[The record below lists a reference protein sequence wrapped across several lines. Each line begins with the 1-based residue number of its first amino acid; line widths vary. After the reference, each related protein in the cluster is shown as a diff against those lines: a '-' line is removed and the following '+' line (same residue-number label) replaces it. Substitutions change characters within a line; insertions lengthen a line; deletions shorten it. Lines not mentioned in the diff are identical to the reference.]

1 MPSTTTPR
9 ISMLAALLLLV
20 LLALS
25 ASPVRAQYATDCGN
39 STQATFD
46 LCITNAISNG
56 QKISVA
62 KGTLPEAACADVQAN
77 QPAYF
82 CCLCT
87 NWRSVHSCHTALCPA
102 SALLTSVIQEE
113 TQFCGA
119 CPAASTTSVVVAAT
133 SAALPTFSAVATPSA
148 AASSSAAASAAAAA
162 TQSAAAAAKS
172 AASAPRSWTAPAVAL
187 AVAALA
193 ASLVLA

>member
-1 MPSTTTPR
+1 
-9 ISMLAALLLLV
+9 MLSALLLLV

-46 LCITNAISNG
+46 LCITNAIQNG
-56 QKISVA
+56 NKVSVA
-62 KGTLPEAACADVQAN
+62 KGTLPEAACSDVQAN

-82 CCLCT
+82 CCLCS
-87 NWRSVHSCHTALCPA
+87 NWRAVHSCHTQLCPA
-102 SALLTSVIQEE
+102 SALLTSVVQEE

-119 CPAASTTSVVVAAT
+119 CPASSTTSAVVAAT

-148 AASSSAAASAAAAA
+148 AASASSSAGAAAAA
-162 TQSAAAAAKS
+162 TQSAAAAAAKNGATS
-172 AASAPRSWTAPAVAL
+172 TSRSWTAPAVAV

-193 ASLVLA
+193 AGLVLA